1 MDGKLIETGTLNG
14 EISLFGK
21 LSCSLSENALVGT
34 LGISSQLSCSLSASY
49 LTGEL
54 TLSNQIS
61 SFDGDYT
68 ITPKAHSEQELE
80 CQGFV
85 MRENVLVLKVPY
97 WETSNL
103 QDGLTVYIAEDSSNG

>member
-1 MDGKLIETGTLNG
+1 MECRLIG
-14 EISLFGK
+14 
-21 LSCSLSENALVGT
+21 SLSTSG
-34 LGISSQLSCSLSASY
+34 QLSCSLSSSPI
-49 LTGEL
+49 TGEL
-54 TLSNQIS
+54 TVAGSIP

-68 ITPKAHSEQELE
+68 ITPNAHAEQELE

-103 QDGLTVYIAEDSSNG
+103 QDGLTVYIAEDSNG